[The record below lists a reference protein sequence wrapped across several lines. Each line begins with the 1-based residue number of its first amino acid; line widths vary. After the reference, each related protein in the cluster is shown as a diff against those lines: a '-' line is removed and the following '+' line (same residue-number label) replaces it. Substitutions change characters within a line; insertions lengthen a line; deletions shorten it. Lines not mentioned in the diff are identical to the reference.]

1 MADNQLKTTIDALFS
16 DLNTALNAKTV
27 VGEPIQVADDTML
40 IPLVDVSF
48 GLGAGYG
55 KGEKKGSA
63 AGALGAKMTPSA
75 VLVVK
80 NGQTRLVNVRNQD
93 LAVKVIDMIPDLIDR
108 FTTPKESMPDNSEVA
123 DTVFPDRD

>member
-1 MADNQLKTTIDALFS
+1 MAENQLKATIDSLFS

-27 VGEPIQVADDTML
+27 VGEAIHVDDDTML

-55 KGEKKGSA
+55 KGEKKGNA
-63 AGALGAKMTPSA
+63 AGAIGAKMTPSA

-93 LAVKVIDMIPDLIDR
+93 LAVKVMDMIPDLIDR
-108 FTTPKESMPDNSEVA
+108 FTTPKEPMPENRDVA
-123 DTVFPDRD
+123 DTAFPNRE